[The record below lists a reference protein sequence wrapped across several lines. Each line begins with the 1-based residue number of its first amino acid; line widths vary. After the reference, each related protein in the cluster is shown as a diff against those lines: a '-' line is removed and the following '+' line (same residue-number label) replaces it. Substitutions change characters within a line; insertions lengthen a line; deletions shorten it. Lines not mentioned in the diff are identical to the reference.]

1 MKKHCFDTSGISN
14 PLETMPEDI
23 HESAWTKIKEKISSG
38 EIAVTREVYDEM
50 THVVGTVGQC
60 IKDAETELLL
70 EVGEGDWDY
79 NTYTAEAVRMQEAYA
94 AFIAENTGKAGTVGL
109 NDISIIALA
118 KTLKLPV
125 VSMEVAVNNDTS
137 AKRRIPDICKLE
149 GVQHMTFSEYCRA
162 ENLRF

>member
-38 EIAVTREVYDEM
+38 EIAVTREIYDEM
-50 THVVGTVGQC
+50 THIVGTVGKC
-60 IKDAETELLL
+60 IKDSEAELLL
-70 EVGEGDWDY
+70 EIGEGDWDY
-79 NTYTAEAVRMQEAYA
+79 NTYTSQVVRMQDAYA
-94 AFIAENTGKAGTVGL
+94 AFIAENSGKAGTVGL

-118 KTLKLPV
+118 KTLNLPL
-125 VSMEVAVNNDTS
+125 VSMESAVNNDAST
-137 AKRRIPDICKLE
+137 KRRIPDICKLE

-162 ENLRF
+162 EGLKF

>member
-38 EIAVTREVYDEM
+38 EIAVTREIYDEM
-50 THVVGTVGQC
+50 IHIVGTVGQC
-60 IKDAETELLL
+60 IKDAESELLL

-79 NTYTAEAVRMQEAYA
+79 NAYTAETVRMQEAYA
-94 AFIAENTGKAGTVGL
+94 DFIAENTGRAGTVGL

-118 KTLKLPV
+118 KTLKLPL
-125 VSMEVAVNNDTS
+125 VSMEVAVNNGTS
-137 AKRRIPDICKLE
+137 RKRRIPDICKIE
-149 GVQHMTFSEYCRA
+149 GVKHMTFSEYCRA
-162 ENLRF
+162 ENLKF

>member
-38 EIAVTREVYDEM
+38 EIAVTREIYDEM
-50 THVVGTVGQC
+50 THIVGTVGRC
-60 IKDAETELLL
+60 IKDSEAELLL

-79 NTYTAEAVRMQEAYA
+79 NTYTAEAVRMQDAYA
-94 AFIAENTGKAGTVGL
+94 EFIAENTGKAGTISL
-109 NDISIIALA
+109 NDVSIIALA

-125 VSMEVAVNNDTS
+125 VSMEVSVGNS
-137 AKRRIPDICKLE
+137 ATKRRIPDICKLE
-149 GVQHMTFSEYCRA
+149 GVQHMTFSDYCRA
-162 ENLRF
+162 EGLKF

>member
-38 EIAVTREVYDEM
+38 EIAVTREIYDEM
-50 THVVGTVGQC
+50 THIVGTVGQC
-60 IKDAETELLL
+60 IKASEAELLL

-79 NTYTAEAVRMQEAYA
+79 DTYTAEAVRMQEAYA
-94 AFIAENTGKAGTVGL
+94 EFIAENTGKAGTIGL

-125 VSMEVAVNNDTS
+125 VSMEVS
-137 AKRRIPDICKLE
+137 ARDSTTKRRIPDICKLE

-162 ENLRF
+162 ENLKF

>member
-38 EIAVTREVYDEM
+38 EMAVTREIYDEM
-50 THVVGTVGQC
+50 THIVGTVGQC
-60 IKDAETELLL
+60 IKDSEAELLL

-79 NTYTAEAVRMQEAYA
+79 DTYTAEAVRMQDAYA
-94 AFIAENTGKAGTVGL
+94 EFIAENTGKSGTVGL

-118 KTLKLPV
+118 KTLKLPL
-125 VSMEVAVNNDTS
+125 VSMEVSVRDSTTR
-137 AKRRIPDICKLE
+137 RRIPDICKLE
-149 GVQHMTFSEYCRA
+149 GVQHLTFSEYCRA
-162 ENLRF
+162 ENLKF